1 MERGF
6 VKILEH
12 TNTIVPKRS
21 IRASRFNDV
30 SMVNAAPWHSWNALT
45 KQSQHW
51 NSLKKQSQHCYLV
64 CLVTTLY
71 DYVGGRITRRLG
83 LETLLSKKENKNMV
97 HTPREMKSTKVNPQR
112 TTNMCAYVNA
122 YLLFTFWVMSD
133 KKKKTQH
140 DIYIYDARYHP
151 HPYTDNLAPDLTLAR
166 LRECWWV
173 KKRKKGKNAY
183 QWDSNPH
190 LSYLDKWGLGECSEF
205 LASGPTNG
213 CVRAK

>member
-51 NSLKKQSQHCYLV
+51 NSPKKQSQHCYLV
-64 CLVTTLY
+64 CLVATLY

-112 TTNMCAYVNA
+112 TRTMCVYVCVSEEENIA
-122 YLLFTFWVMSD
+122 SQYTSMTLGTMPILILIILLLISHLVDWENVDEWRRGRRVEKCLPMRFQPPTF
-133 KKKKTQH
+133 
-140 DIYIYDARYHP
+140 
-151 HPYTDNLAPDLTLAR
+151 
-166 LRECWWV
+166 
-173 KKRKKGKNAY
+173 
-183 QWDSNPH
+183 
-190 LSYLDKWGLGECSEF
+190 SYLDKCVLWE
-205 LASGPTNG
+205 G
-213 CVRAK
+213 CRW